1 MKKFYRIMLG
11 AGSIYAAECFAGGFI
26 GAHLSIDENLA
37 GRLPDEWRAFNH
49 AFIPVWL
56 NAHPDRSKIAA
67 GLACGFLWTIA
78 KGIRVGD
85 IALCPDG
92 SGRYHVGEVIGD
104 YTYAAGESLPHRRAV
119 RWLPNVV
126 DRRDMSE
133 ALQNSTGS
141 IGTVCEI
148 TKYQTELE
156 QLIGGIPSLSP
167 AIRDPEVQDPVN
179 FALEKHLEDFLV
191 ANWAQ
196 TELGRDFEVYT
207 DNGERVGQQ
216 YPTDTGPMDVL
227 AVSKDK
233 RRLLVVELKK
243 GRASDAV
250 VGQVLRYMGFV
261 QEELAEP
268 GQEVE
273 GVIIALDDDQR
284 VRRALAMVPN
294 VTFYRYEISFKLLK
308 AGERTSGAYER

>member
-1 MKKFYRIMLG
+1 
-11 AGSIYAAECFAGGFI
+11 
-26 GAHLSIDENLA
+26 
-37 GRLPDEWRAFNH
+37 
-49 AFIPVWL
+49 
-56 NAHPDRSKIAA
+56 
-67 GLACGFLWTIA
+67 
-78 KGIRVGD
+78 
-85 IALCPDG
+85 
-92 SGRYHVGEVIGD
+92 
-104 YTYAAGESLPHRRAV
+104 
-119 RWLPNVV
+119 
-126 DRRDMSE
+126 
-133 ALQNSTGS
+133 
-141 IGTVCEI
+141 
-148 TKYQTELE
+148 LE
-156 QLIGGIPSLSP
+156 QLIGGVPSLLP
-167 AIRDPEVQDPVN
+167 QITDPEVQDPVN

-261 QEELAEP
+261 QEMLAED
-268 GQEVE
+268 GQQVE

-284 VRRALAMVPN
+284 IRRALAMVPQ
-294 VTFYRYEISFKLLK
+294 VTFYRYEISFKLVK
-308 AGERTSGAYER
+308 AGERTSGANER